1 MSMPISHRVRDLAQS
16 DIRAMTRRCM
26 EVGGINL
33 GQGICD
39 LPTPPLVRDAAPQAI
54 LDRKSTYSPC
64 EGILPLRQAIAAK
77 LERDNHISADPCSE
91 IIVTAGSAAAFACTL
106 HALLDPGD
114 GILIAEPYYG
124 YHVNAARVAGV
135 EVHSLVLEEPGYMLD
150 ADSLRAGLRPNTR
163 ALLLCS
169 PGNPSGHMLRRE
181 EIECVAE
188 VARERDLLVITDEIY
203 EYIRYDGR
211 EHLCPAALADLG
223 PRTVTIMGLSK
234 TFSITGWRLGY
245 AVAPP
250 DMAQAIA
257 LVHDV
262 YYICAPTPLQYGVTA
277 GFASPPEFFEQ
288 MRADYASKRQRLF
301 EALGQAGLDP
311 ILPEGAYYMLARSAS
326 LGCSTSKEAAFS
338 LLDRCGVAAVPG
350 AAFYSG
356 PQGEDWLRFCFAN
369 EDAELDDACSRLV
382 GLGAQAPGG

>member
-1 MSMPISHRVRDLAQS
+1 MSVPISKRLQDLAQS

-39 LPTPPLVRDAAPQAI
+39 LPTPPLVRDAAIQAI

-64 EGILPLRQAIAAK
+64 EGILRLREAISNK
-77 LERDNHISADPCSE
+77 LERDNGISADPRSE
-91 IIVTAGSAAAFACTL
+91 IVVTTGSAAAFACAL

-114 GILIAEPYYG
+114 GIVIPQPHYG

-135 EVHSLVLEEPGYMLD
+135 EVHTLVLNEPEYLLD
-150 ADSLRAGLRPNTR
+150 ADSLRASLRPNSR
-163 ALLLCS
+163 AILLCT

-188 VARERDLLVITDEIY
+188 IARERDLLVITDEIY
-203 EYIRYDGR
+203 EYIRYEGR
-211 EHLCPAALADLG
+211 EHLSPAAVADLG

-250 DMAQAIA
+250 AMAEAMA

-262 YYICAPTPLQYGVTA
+262 FYICAPTPLQYGVTA
-277 GFASPPEFFEQ
+277 GFASPPEFFDD
-288 MRADYASKRQRLF
+288 MRADYASKRERLF
-301 EALGQAGLDP
+301 GALSRAGLDP
-311 ILPEGAYYMLARSAS
+311 IQPEGAYYMLARSAS
-326 LGCSTSKEAAFS
+326 LGCSNSKEAAFS
-338 LLDRCGVAAVPG
+338 LLERCGVASVPG

-356 PQGEDWLRFCFAN
+356 PQGEDWLRFCFAK
-369 EDAELDDACSRLV
+369 EDAELDEACARLEK
-382 GLGAQAPGG
+382 LGA

>member
-1 MSMPISHRVRDLAQS
+1 MSPSISKRLHELAQS

-39 LPTPPLVRDAAPQAI
+39 LPTPPLVRDAAIQAI
-54 LDRKSTYSPC
+54 LDRKSIYSPC
-64 EGILPLRQAIAAK
+64 EGILRLREAISAK
-77 LERDNHISADPCSE
+77 LERDNGIGADPRSE
-91 IIVTAGSAAAFACTL
+91 IVVTAGSAAAFACTL

-114 GILIAEPYYG
+114 GIVIPQPHYG

-135 EVHSLVLEEPGYMLD
+135 EVHSLVLSEPEYLLD
-150 ADSLRAGLRPNTR
+150 ADSLRASLRPNTR
-163 ALLLCS
+163 AVLLCT

-181 EIECVAE
+181 EIECVAA

-203 EYIRYDGR
+203 EYIRYEGR
-211 EHLCPAALADLG
+211 EHLSPAALADLG
-223 PRTVTIMGLSK
+223 PRTVSIMGLSK

-250 DMAQAIA
+250 AMAAAIA

-262 YYICAPTPLQYGVTA
+262 FYICAPTPLQYGVTA
-277 GFASPPEFFEQ
+277 GFASPPEFFEV
-288 MRADYASKRQRLF
+288 MRADYASKRERLF
-301 EALGQAGLDP
+301 VALTRAGLDP
-311 ILPEGAYYMLARSAS
+311 IQPEGAYYMLARSGS
-326 LGCSTSKEAAFS
+326 LGCSSSREAAFS
-338 LLDRCGVAAVPG
+338 LLERCGVASVPG

-356 PQGEDWLRFCFAN
+356 PQGEDWLRFCFAK
-369 EDAELDDACSRLV
+369 EDAELDEACARLEK
-382 GLGAQAPGG
+382 LGA

>member
-1 MSMPISHRVRDLAQS
+1 MSTSISKRLHELAQS

-39 LPTPPLVRDAAPQAI
+39 LPTPPLVRDAAIQAI
-54 LDRKSTYSPC
+54 LDRKSIYSPR
-64 EGILPLRQAIAAK
+64 EGILRLRQAISTK
-77 LERDNHISADPCSE
+77 LERDNGIAADPRSE
-91 IIVTAGSAAAFACTL
+91 IVVTTGSAAAFACTL

-114 GILIAEPYYG
+114 GLVIPQPHYG

-135 EVHSLVLEEPGYMLD
+135 EVHSLVLNEPEYLLD
-150 ADSLRAGLRPNTR
+150 ADSLRASLRPNTR
-163 ALLLCS
+163 AILLCT

-203 EYIRYDGR
+203 EYIRYEGR
-211 EHLCPAALADLG
+211 EHLSPAALADLG

-250 DMAQAIA
+250 AMAEAIA

-262 YYICAPTPLQYGVTA
+262 FYICAPTPLQYGVTA
-277 GFASPPEFFEQ
+277 GFASPPDFFEE
-288 MRADYASKRQRLF
+288 MRADYASKRERLF
-301 EALGQAGLDP
+301 GALSTAGLDP
-311 ILPEGAYYMLARSAS
+311 IQPEGAYYMLARSAA
-326 LGCSTSKEAAFS
+326 LNCSNSKEAAFS
-338 LLDRCGVAAVPG
+338 LLERCGVASVPG

-356 PQGEDWLRFCFAN
+356 PQGEDWLRFCFAK
-369 EDAELDDACSRLV
+369 EDADLDEACARLER
-382 GLGAQAPGG
+382 LGA

>member
-1 MSMPISHRVRDLAQS
+1 MSPSISKRLHELAQS

-39 LPTPPLVRDAAPQAI
+39 LPTPPLVRDAAIQAI
-54 LDRKSTYSPC
+54 LDRKSIYSPC
-64 EGILPLRQAIAAK
+64 EGILRLREAISAK
-77 LERDNHISADPCSE
+77 LERDNGIGADPRSE
-91 IIVTAGSAAAFACTL
+91 IVVTAGSSAAFACTL

-114 GILIAEPYYG
+114 GIVIPQPHYG

-135 EVHSLVLEEPGYMLD
+135 EVHSLVLSEPEYLLD
-150 ADSLRAGLRPNTR
+150 ADSLRASLRPNTR
-163 ALLLCS
+163 AVLLCT

-181 EIECVAE
+181 EIECVAA

-203 EYIRYDGR
+203 EYIRYEGR
-211 EHLCPAALADLG
+211 EHLSPAALADLG
-223 PRTVTIMGLSK
+223 PRTVSIMGLSK

-250 DMAQAIA
+250 AMAAAIA

-262 YYICAPTPLQYGVTA
+262 FYICAPTPLQYGVTA
-277 GFASPPEFFEQ
+277 GFASPPEFFEV
-288 MRADYASKRQRLF
+288 MRADYASKRERLF
-301 EALGQAGLDP
+301 VALTRAGLDP
-311 ILPEGAYYMLARSAS
+311 IQPEGAYYMLARSGPLA
-326 LGCSTSKEAAFS
+326 CSSSREAAFS
-338 LLDRCGVAAVPG
+338 LLERCGVASVPG

-356 PQGEDWLRFCFAN
+356 PQGEDWLRFCFAK
-369 EDAELDDACSRLV
+369 EDAELDEACARLEK
-382 GLGAQAPGG
+382 LGA

>member
-1 MSMPISHRVRDLAQS
+1 MSPSISNRLHELAQS

-39 LPTPPLVRDAAPQAI
+39 LPTPPLVRDAAIQAI
-54 LDRKSTYSPC
+54 LDRKSIYSPC
-64 EGILPLRQAIAAK
+64 EGILRLRKAISAK
-77 LERDNHISADPCSE
+77 LERDNGICADPRSE
-91 IIVTAGSAAAFACTL
+91 IVVTTGSAAAFTCTL

-114 GILIAEPYYG
+114 GIVIPQPHYG

-135 EVHSLVLEEPGYMLD
+135 EVHSLVLAEPEYMLD
-150 ADSLRAGLRPNTR
+150 ADSLRACLRPNTR
-163 ALLLCS
+163 AILLCT

-203 EYIRYDGR
+203 EYIRYEGR
-211 EHLCPAALADLG
+211 EHLSPAALADLG

-250 DMAQAIA
+250 AMAEAIA

-262 YYICAPTPLQYGVTA
+262 FYICAPTPLQYGVTA
-277 GFASPPEFFEQ
+277 GFASPPEFFSE
-288 MRADYASKRQRLF
+288 MRTDYASKRERLF
-301 EALGQAGLDP
+301 AALTAAGLDP
-311 ILPEGAYYMLARSAS
+311 IRPEGAYYMLARSGS
-326 LGCSTSKEAAFS
+326 LGCSSSREAAFS
-338 LLDRCGVAAVPG
+338 LLERCGVASVPG

-356 PQGEDWLRFCFAN
+356 PQGEDWLRFCFAK
-369 EDAELDDACSRLV
+369 EDAELDEACARLER
-382 GLGAQAPGG
+382 LGA

>member
-1 MSMPISHRVRDLAQS
+1 MSTSISKRLHELAQS

-39 LPTPPLVRDAAPQAI
+39 LPTPPLVRDAAIQAI
-54 LDRKSTYSPC
+54 LDRKSIYSPC
-64 EGILPLRQAIAAK
+64 EGILRLRQAISTK
-77 LERDNHISADPCSE
+77 LERDNGIAADPRSE
-91 IIVTAGSAAAFACTL
+91 IVVTTGSAAAFACTL

-114 GILIAEPYYG
+114 GLVIPQPHYG

-135 EVHSLVLEEPGYMLD
+135 EVHSLVLNEPEYLLD
-150 ADSLRAGLRPNTR
+150 ADSLWASLRPNTR
-163 ALLLCS
+163 AILLCT

-203 EYIRYDGR
+203 EYIRYEGR
-211 EHLCPAALADLG
+211 EHLSPAALADLG

-250 DMAQAIA
+250 AMAEAIA

-262 YYICAPTPLQYGVTA
+262 FYICAPTPLQYGVTA
-277 GFASPPEFFEQ
+277 GFASPPDFFEE
-288 MRADYASKRQRLF
+288 MRADYASKRERLF
-301 EALGQAGLDP
+301 GALSTAGLDP
-311 ILPEGAYYMLARSAS
+311 IQPEGAYYMLARSAA
-326 LGCSTSKEAAFS
+326 LNCSNSKEAAFS
-338 LLDRCGVAAVPG
+338 LLERCGVASVPG

-356 PQGEDWLRFCFAN
+356 PQGEDWLRFCFAK
-369 EDAELDDACSRLV
+369 EDADLDEACARLER
-382 GLGAQAPGG
+382 LGA

>member
-1 MSMPISHRVRDLAQS
+1 MSMPISKRLQGLAQS

-39 LPTPPLVRDAAPQAI
+39 LPTPPLVRDAAIQAI
-54 LDRKSTYSPC
+54 VDRKSIYSPC
-64 EGILPLRQAIAAK
+64 EGILRLREAISLK
-77 LERDNHISADPCSE
+77 LERDNGISADPRSE
-91 IIVTAGSAAAFACTL
+91 IVVTTGSAAAFACTL

-114 GILIAEPYYG
+114 GIMIPQPHYG
-124 YHVNAARVAGV
+124 YHVNAALVAGV
-135 EVHSLVLEEPGYMLD
+135 EVHSLVLKEPEYLLD
-150 ADSLRAGLRPNTR
+150 ADLLRANLRSNTR
-163 ALLLCS
+163 AILLCT

-203 EYIRYDGR
+203 EYIRYEGR
-211 EHLCPAALADLG
+211 EHLSPSVVADLA

-250 DMAQAIA
+250 VMAEAIA

-262 YYICAPTPLQYGVTA
+262 FYICAPTPLQYGVTA
-277 GFASPPEFFEQ
+277 GFASPPEFFES
-288 MRADYASKRQRLF
+288 MRADYTSKRERLF
-301 EALGQAGLDP
+301 GALSTAGLEP
-311 ILPEGAYYMLARSAS
+311 IQPEGAYYMLARSAS
-326 LGCSTSKEAAFS
+326 LECSDSKEAAFS
-338 LLDRCGVAAVPG
+338 LLDRCGVASVPG

-356 PQGEDWLRFCFAN
+356 PQGEDWLRFCFAK
-369 EDAELDDACSRLV
+369 EDAELDKACTRLEK
-382 GLGAQAPGG
+382 LGA

>member
-1 MSMPISHRVRDLAQS
+1 MPISKRLQGLAQS

-39 LPTPPLVRDAAPQAI
+39 LPTPPLVRDAAIQAI
-54 LDRKSTYSPC
+54 VDRKSIYSPC
-64 EGILPLRQAIAAK
+64 EGILRLREAISLK
-77 LERDNHISADPCSE
+77 LERDNGISADPRSE
-91 IIVTAGSAAAFACTL
+91 IVVTTGSAAAFACTL

-114 GILIAEPYYG
+114 GIMIPQPHYG

-135 EVHSLVLEEPGYMLD
+135 EVHSLVLKEPEYLLD
-150 ADSLRAGLRPNTR
+150 ADLLRANLRSNTR
-163 ALLLCS
+163 AILLCT

-203 EYIRYDGR
+203 EYIRYEGR
-211 EHLCPAALADLG
+211 EHLSPSVVADLA

-250 DMAQAIA
+250 VMAEAIA

-262 YYICAPTPLQYGVTA
+262 FYICAPTPLQYGVTA
-277 GFASPPEFFEQ
+277 GFASPPEFFES
-288 MRADYASKRQRLF
+288 MRADYTSKRERLF
-301 EALGQAGLDP
+301 GALSTAGLEP
-311 ILPEGAYYMLARSAS
+311 IQPEGAYYMLARSAS
-326 LGCSTSKEAAFS
+326 LECSDSKEAAFS
-338 LLDRCGVAAVPG
+338 LLDRCGVASVPG

-356 PQGEDWLRFCFAN
+356 PQGEDWLRFCFAK
-369 EDAELDDACSRLV
+369 EDAELDKACTRLEK
-382 GLGAQAPGG
+382 LGA

>member
-1 MSMPISHRVRDLAQS
+1 MSMSISKRLHELAQS

-39 LPTPPLVRDAAPQAI
+39 LPTPPLVRDAAIQAI
-54 LDRKSTYSPC
+54 LDRKSIYSPC
-64 EGILPLRQAIAAK
+64 EGILRLRQAISTK
-77 LERDNHISADPCSE
+77 LERDNGIAADPRSE
-91 IIVTAGSAAAFACTL
+91 IVVTTGSAAAFACTL

-114 GILIAEPYYG
+114 GLVIPQPHYG

-135 EVHSLVLEEPGYMLD
+135 EVHSLVLNEPEYLLD
-150 ADSLRAGLRPNTR
+150 ADSLRASLRPNTR
-163 ALLLCS
+163 AILLCT

-203 EYIRYDGR
+203 EYIRYEGR
-211 EHLCPAALADLG
+211 EHLSPAALADLG

-250 DMAQAIA
+250 AMAEAIA

-262 YYICAPTPLQYGVTA
+262 FYICAPTPLQYGVTA
-277 GFASPPEFFEQ
+277 GFASPPDFFEE
-288 MRADYASKRQRLF
+288 MRADYASKRERLF
-301 EALGQAGLDP
+301 GALSTAGLDP
-311 ILPEGAYYMLARSAS
+311 IQPEGAYYMLARSAA
-326 LGCSTSKEAAFS
+326 LNCSNSKEAAFS
-338 LLDRCGVAAVPG
+338 LLERCGVASVPG

-356 PQGEDWLRFCFAN
+356 PQGEDWLRFCFAK
-369 EDAELDDACSRLV
+369 EDADLDEACARLER
-382 GLGAQAPGG
+382 LGA

>member
-1 MSMPISHRVRDLAQS
+1 MSMPISKRLQGLAQS

-39 LPTPPLVRDAAPQAI
+39 LPTPPLVRDAAIQAI
-54 LDRKSTYSPC
+54 VDRKSIYSPC
-64 EGILPLRQAIAAK
+64 EGILRLREAISLK
-77 LERDNHISADPCSE
+77 LERDNGISADPRSE
-91 IIVTAGSAAAFACTL
+91 IVVTTGSAAAFACTL

-114 GILIAEPYYG
+114 GIMIPQPHYG

-135 EVHSLVLEEPGYMLD
+135 EVHSLVLKEPEYLLD
-150 ADSLRAGLRPNTR
+150 ADLLRANLRSNTR
-163 ALLLCS
+163 AILLCT

-203 EYIRYDGR
+203 EYIRYEGR
-211 EHLCPAALADLG
+211 EHLSPSVVADLA

-250 DMAQAIA
+250 VMAEAIA

-262 YYICAPTPLQYGVTA
+262 FYICAPTPLQYGVTA
-277 GFASPPEFFEQ
+277 GFASPPEFFES
-288 MRADYASKRQRLF
+288 MRADYTSKRERLF
-301 EALGQAGLDP
+301 GALSTAGLEP
-311 ILPEGAYYMLARSAS
+311 IQPEGAYYMLARSAS
-326 LGCSTSKEAAFS
+326 LECSDSKEAAFS
-338 LLDRCGVAAVPG
+338 LLDRCGVASVPG

-356 PQGEDWLRFCFAN
+356 PQGEDWLRFCFAK
-369 EDAELDDACSRLV
+369 EDAELDKACTRLEK
-382 GLGAQAPGG
+382 LGA